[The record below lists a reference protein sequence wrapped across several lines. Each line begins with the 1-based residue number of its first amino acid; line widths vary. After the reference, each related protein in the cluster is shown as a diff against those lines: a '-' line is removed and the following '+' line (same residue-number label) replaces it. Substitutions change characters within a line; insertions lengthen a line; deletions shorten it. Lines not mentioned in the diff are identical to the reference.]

1 MAIYA
6 TQAKRV
12 TDEMFITAARALA
25 DQVTKAQLDDG
36 MLYPPQA
43 NILESELATAAK
55 VAELIFSRGL
65 ARVDAPKDVAAFIR
79 SHAYQPKYPTFD

>member
-12 TDEMFITAARALA
+12 TDEMFVVAARALA
-25 DQVTKAQLDDG
+25 DQVTKQQLDEG

-43 NILESELATAAK
+43 NLLEVELATAVK
-55 VAELIFSRGL
+55 VAELIFARGL
-65 ARVDAPKDVAAFIR
+65 ARVDKPADMNAFIR
-79 SHAYQPKYPTFD
+79 AHKYEPRYPSFD